1 MIRESVE
8 LEVQL
13 IDDLLDLTKI
23 SRYCLV
29 LMFSLSLC
37 VCVCVWR
44 YKRENLPLFAP
55 LPRRNKL
62 KLHLQE
68 VSVHEL
74 LNRTLQIVAHEI
86 GVKKLRVS
94 MHLDGDFD
102 RLTGDPARFIPPP
115 SIHLC
120 AKMFYQDSNLAGS
133 PPLCAGCSKCFGI
146 LSRCDISCAYAH
158 YRCRN
163 ATHGHFVL

>member
-23 SRYCLV
+23 SRYSSAVAYNDGMRALTYS
-29 LMFSLSLC
+29 FTS
-37 VCVCVWR
+37 
-44 YKRENLPLFAP
+44 
-55 LPRRNKL
+55 RNKL

-94 MHLDGDFD
+94 MHLDGIFD
-102 RLTGDPARFIPPP
+102 RLTGDPARF
-115 SIHLC
+115 
-120 AKMFYQDSNLAGS
+120 ALAR
-133 PPLCAGCSKCFGI
+133 
-146 LSRCDISCAYAH
+146 SRLFQL
-158 YRCRN
+158 RQ
-163 ATHGHFVL
+163 TV

>member
-23 SRYCLV
+23 SRYSSAVAFNDGMMCALI
-29 LMFSLSLC
+29 FSFTS
-37 VCVCVWR
+37 
-44 YKRENLPLFAP
+44 
-55 LPRRNKL
+55 RNKL

-94 MHLDGDFD
+94 MHLDGIFD
-102 RLTGDPARFIPPP
+102 RLTGDPARF
-115 SIHLC
+115 
-120 AKMFYQDSNLAGS
+120 ALAR
-133 PPLCAGCSKCFGI
+133 
-146 LSRCDISCAYAH
+146 SRLFQL
-158 YRCRN
+158 RQ
-163 ATHGHFVL
+163 TV